1 MNYVRLAA
9 LAKRLIEANGRT
21 VTFNQLAVS
30 SDPATPWRADAP
42 AIAQTV
48 TQKAAFVSLSARHL
62 GIELTQD
69 QLNLRAN
76 EMVMAGTADSLSVDM
91 LRINQIVD
99 GTETFAVQW
108 VQTIKP
114 GDTAVFYAYGIKR

>member
-1 MNYVRLAA
+1 MDYVRLAA
-9 LAKRLIEANGRT
+9 LAKKLIEANGRT
-21 VTFNQLAVS
+21 VTFNRLATS
-30 SDPATPWRADAP
+30 TDPAVPWRTGAP
-42 AIAQTV
+42 AVEETV
-48 TQKAAFVSLSARHL
+48 TQNAAFVSLSSRHL

-76 EMVMAGTADSLSVDM
+76 ELVLAGSSTIDM
-91 LRINQIVD
+91 LKVNQLVD

-114 GDTAVFYAYGIKR
+114 GNTAVFFAFGIKR